1 MNATAGEDLRRGQL
15 VELRAN
21 GCAYASARGS
31 HVTESDAA
39 RGEPVQ
45 VMLVGSGGREYS
57 PSSVVRD
64 GIERRIG
71 RGRGGRI

>member
-1 MNATAGEDLRRGQL
+1 MMSTAGEDLHRGQL
-15 VELRAN
+15 VELRSN
-21 GCAYASARGS
+21 GCAYAAARGS
-31 HVTESDAA
+31 HVAESDAA
-39 RGEPVQ
+39 RGEPV
-45 VMLVGSGGREYS
+45 LVSPVAVGGREYS

>member
-15 VELRAN
+15 VEMRAN

-31 HVTESDAA
+31 HVAESDAV

-45 VMLVGSGGREYS
+45 VTPVEPGGREYS

-64 GIERRIG
+64 GIERRLG